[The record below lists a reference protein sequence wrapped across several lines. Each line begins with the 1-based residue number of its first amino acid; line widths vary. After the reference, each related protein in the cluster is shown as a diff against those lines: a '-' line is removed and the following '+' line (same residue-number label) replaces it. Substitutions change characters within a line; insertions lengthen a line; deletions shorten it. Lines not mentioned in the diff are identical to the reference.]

1 MTGFPFAGAGSLARR
16 SSGVTRIR
24 AARRAAPRGAALPG
38 YADKKPARSR
48 YLVVVA
54 GVSDELPV
62 VALPSDFLT
71 MAGFGFAGLVAEV
84 VAVEVVEAV
93 AAAWAFW
100 TSAGEAAGASAAK
113 AAPDSA
119 RAEIA
124 TVANNRFMMDP
135 RGSRLT
141 ASTAA
146 CLVKKMCAPPRR
158 HHLSFGHDVDL
169 IRSAPPQPVAAGDA
183 TRDNAG
189 CSATKDRRR

>member
-100 TSAGEAAGASAAK
+100 TSAGEAAGA
-113 AAPDSA
+113 

-124 TVANNRFMMDP
+124 TVATNRFMMDP

-158 HHLSFGHDVDL
+158 HHLSFG
-169 IRSAPPQPVAAGDA
+169 
-183 TRDNAG
+183 
-189 CSATKDRRR
+189 